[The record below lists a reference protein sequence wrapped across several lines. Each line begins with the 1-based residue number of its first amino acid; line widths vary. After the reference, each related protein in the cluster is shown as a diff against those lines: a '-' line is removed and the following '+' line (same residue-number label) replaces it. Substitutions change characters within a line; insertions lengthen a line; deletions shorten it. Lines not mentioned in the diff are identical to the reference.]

1 MIEYYDKLEEVDQEL
16 IKINEWQLEQ
26 IKKLYE
32 ETERKITKTLAK
44 LGEHM
49 PDVIKGDNNGR

>member
-16 IKINEWQLEQ
+16 IKINEWQLEE

-32 ETERKITKTLAK
+32 ETERKIAETLAK
-44 LGEHM
+44 LGKHM
-49 PDVIKGDNNGR
+49 PDIIKGDNNGR